1 MARGLKMKAR
11 MKMPGR
17 NAPGAPGKLAGAIRA
32 AAAMQ
37 APDGMV
43 PTPPEP
49 PQSPAGPLPAPPIP
63 DAPMTPP
70 TGATDGLGAGTGGLA
85 VHPSLKGA
93 KIASYEPRHSSKH
106 R

>member
-1 MARGLKMKAR
+1 MAL
-11 MKMPGR
+11 
-17 NAPGAPGKLAGAIRA
+17 

-37 APDGMV
+37 APIAPSGPV
-43 PTPPEP
+43 PPTPGP
-49 PQSPAGPLPAPPIP
+49 PQAIVGSSQPAPTPDIPAAPPI
-63 DAPMTPP
+63 
-70 TGATDGLGAGTGGLA
+70 GATDGLGSGSGGLA